1 MATYKNDIILI
12 AGSGDFAFEAAN
24 YLNSKNRLNQIIL
37 LSKNS
42 KISKIYKNTV
52 SYFDIRDIEN
62 LVKFLK
68 EIFITK
74 VLIIGYVQLPP
85 IKEIKL
91 SLTSKLVL
99 SKNFFLN
106 DINNQSKILKKFI
119 ESKNLKLLSQKIIF
133 NDLLINYSDQNIKN
147 DHKNIHKYILK
158 NSSLIRKIFS
168 LNLSQS
174 LVMDGDRIITIE
186 DIFGTNNMIN
196 KFKSINKNFKNLIFI
211 KSIKKDQINEI
222 DFPIIGS
229 QTLELLIKYK
239 FKNLNKEFKNLIFIK
254 SIKKDQINEI
264 DFPII
269 GNQTLDLLIKFNFKA
284 VCLLNKKI
292 IVANKS
298 SFIENINKSKLSLIV
313 I

>member
-24 YLNSKNRLNQIIL
+24 YLIIKNRLNHIIL
-37 LSKNS
+37 LTKNS
-42 KISKIYKNTV
+42 KISKLYKNMV
-52 SYFDIRDIEN
+52 SYFDLREIEN

-68 EIFITK
+68 KKLITK
-74 VLIIGYVQLPP
+74 VIIIGYVQLPP

-119 ESKNLKLLSQKIIF
+119 ENKNLKLLSQKTIF
-133 NDLLINYSDQNIKN
+133 NDFLINYSDQNIKKK
-147 DHKNIHKYILK
+147 HKYIHKYILK
-158 NSSLIRKIFS
+158 NSALIRKIFS

-186 DIFGTNNMIN
+186 DVFGTNNMIN
-196 KFKSINKNFKNLIFI
+196 KFKIIHKKFKNLIFI
-211 KSIKKDQINEI
+211 KSIKKDQISEI
-222 DFPIIGS
+222 DFPIVG
-229 QTLELLIKYK
+229 
-239 FKNLNKEFKNLIFIK
+239 
-254 SIKKDQINEI
+254 NE
-264 DFPII
+264 
-269 GNQTLDLLIKFNFKA
+269 TLDLLIKYNFKA
-284 VCLLNKKI
+284 ICLLNKNVI
-292 IVANKS
+292 IAKKN
-298 SFIENINKSKLSLIV
+298 SFIKNISKSKLSLIV

>member
-24 YLNSKNRLNQIIL
+24 FLTKKEKLNHIIL

-42 KISKIYKNTV
+42 KITKRYNELV
-52 SYFDIRDIEN
+52 SYFDITDIEN
-62 LVKFLK
+62 IIKFVKKRL
-68 EIFITK
+68 IIK

-91 SLTSKLVL
+91 SLSSKLIL

-106 DINNQSKILKKFI
+106 DINNQSKILKNFI
-119 ESKNLKLLSQKIIF
+119 KSKNLKILSQKMIF
-133 NDLLINYSDQNIKN
+133 DQFLINYSDHQLRNE
-147 DHKNIHKYILK
+147 HKNIYKSILK
-158 NSSLIRKIFS
+158 NTSIIKKIFS

-196 KFKSINKNFKNLIFI
+196 KFKKIDKQFKNLIFI

-222 DFPIIGS
+222 DFPIIGI
-229 QTLELLIKYK
+229 QTLELLIKY
-239 FKNLNKEFKNLIFIK
+239 
-254 SIKKDQINEI
+254 
-264 DFPII
+264 
-269 GNQTLDLLIKFNFKA
+269 NFKA
-284 VCLLNKKI
+284 ICLVNKNI
-292 IVANKS
+292 IVANKN
-298 SFIENINKSKLSLIV
+298 SFIQKIHKSKLSLIV

>member
-24 YLNSKNRLNQIIL
+24 FLTKKEKLNHIIL

-42 KISKIYKNTV
+42 KITKRYNELV
-52 SYFDIRDIEN
+52 SYFDITDIEN
-62 LVKFLK
+62 IIKFVKKRL
-68 EIFITK
+68 IIK

-91 SLTSKLVL
+91 SLSSKLIL

-106 DINNQSKILKKFI
+106 DINNQSKILKNFI
-119 ESKNLKLLSQKIIF
+119 KSKNLKILSQKMIF
-133 NDLLINYSDQNIKN
+133 DKFLINYSDHKLRNE
-147 DHKNIHKYILK
+147 HKNIYKSILK
-158 NSSLIRKIFS
+158 NTSIIKKIFS

-196 KFKSINKNFKNLIFI
+196 KFKKIDKQFKNLIFI

-222 DFPIIGS
+222 DFPIIGI
-229 QTLELLIKYK
+229 QTLELLIKY
-239 FKNLNKEFKNLIFIK
+239 
-254 SIKKDQINEI
+254 
-264 DFPII
+264 
-269 GNQTLDLLIKFNFKA
+269 NFKA
-284 VCLLNKKI
+284 ICLVNKNI
-292 IVANKS
+292 IVANKN
-298 SFIENINKSKLSLIV
+298 SFIQKIHKSKLSLIV